1 MRAGWNLSRAYDD
14 RAEWNRRTKRVYET
28 YDSSVL
34 KPVQRKV
41 TLKFD
46 KKEIEAAAKRT
57 EERLKKEQK
66 KMKLI
71 RKF

>member
-1 MRAGWNLSRAYDD
+1 MEILAELTTTEQNGTEELS
-14 RAEWNRRTKRVYET
+14 EFYET

-46 KKEIEAAAKRT
+46 KKKLR
-57 EERLKKEQK
+57 RQQKEQKNVLRKNK

-71 RKF
+71 RNFR